1 MPSVKQNKD
10 FAFAVILTVIICF
23 FVWLLFS
30 LLYSIRFAMTL
41 LLGSLGIGS
50 VVLII
55 WAVACKVSDK
65 QNLDVER
72 NIL

>member
-1 MPSVKQNKD
+1 MKNKD
-10 FAFAVILTVIICF
+10 FAFAVILTVIICL

-30 LLYSIRFAMTL
+30 LLYSIKFATIL

-55 WAVACKVSDK
+55 WAAACKVSDK
-65 QNLDVER
+65 QNLNVGR